1 MHLEVIAANTL
12 TFPLK
17 NSRPSR
23 SCHKLYRR
31 RPHVFLYVIRMRQYG
46 TCDVNGEKLE
56 EKKKGEER
64 DRVIKNVDK
73 KKKSTVRAR
82 YYYNSGTGSV

>member
-12 TFPLK
+12 MFPLK

-23 SCHKLYRR
+23 SCHKIYRR

-46 TCDVNGEKLE
+46 ACDVNGEKLE
-56 EKKKGEER
+56 EKKKRERRGEGPC
-64 DRVIKNVDK
+64 NK
-73 KKKSTVRAR
+73 KKKKK
-82 YYYNSGTGSV
+82 ND